1 MSTTSSRSPSAGTRT
16 ANRVSDF
23 EAGDQVL
30 AQPEDEPGI
39 GQIIQ

>member
-30 AQPEDEPGI
+30 AQREDEPGI